1 MRGLNLDSLC
11 YNKRM
16 KKIVLKSQ
24 VPDRAKLEKKIA
36 NIGMEFSPAVWQS
49 ERIYWPSD
57 FKSGMNQARLV
68 LRTEVAETD
77 KPAMYYL
84 YLKRH
89 IEDSGLDFV
98 NMTTVGDYAEAIEI
112 IKQLGYREAADV
124 SRQRQ
129 TLQLDGHTVLY
140 LDTVEGIDGAFLKL
154 EVEMADDTVPVDVV
168 RATLFETLNLLGLET
183 FMMQAYAELLAGNV
197 LQPYYLPKK

>member
-1 MRGLNLDSLC
+1 MC
-11 YNKRM
+11 YNSDM

-24 VPDRAKLEKKIA
+24 VPNLAKLEKKVA
-36 NIGMEFSPAVWQS
+36 NIGLEFSSAVWQS

-57 FKSGMNQARLV
+57 FKPGMNQPRLV
-68 LRTEVAETD
+68 LRTEVEQTD
-77 KPAMYYL
+77 QPATYYL

-98 NMTTVGDYAEAIEI
+98 YATTVGDYVEAIEI

-124 SRQRQ
+124 SRQRR
-129 TLQLDGHTVLY
+129 TLQLDGHTTLY

-154 EVEMADDTVPVDVV
+154 EVEMADDTVPVDAV
-168 RATLFETLNLLGLET
+168 RATLFETLELLGLET
-183 FMMQAYAELLAGNV
+183 FMMQTYAELLAGNV

>member
-1 MRGLNLDSLC
+1 
-11 YNKRM
+11 
-16 KKIVLKSQ
+16 
-24 VPDRAKLEKKIA
+24 
-36 NIGMEFSPAVWQS
+36 
-49 ERIYWPSD
+49 
-57 FKSGMNQARLV
+57 
-68 LRTEVAETD
+68 
-77 KPAMYYL
+77 
-84 YLKRH
+84 
-89 IEDSGLDFV
+89 
-98 NMTTVGDYAEAIEI
+98 MTTVGDYAEAIEI

>member
-1 MRGLNLDSLC
+1 
-11 YNKRM
+11 M

-24 VPDRAKLEKKIA
+24 VPDQAKLEKKVA

-49 ERIYWPSD
+49 ERIYWPND
-57 FKSGMNQARLV
+57 FKAGMNQARLI
-68 LRTEVAETD
+68 LRTEVAQTD
-77 KPAMYYL
+77 QPATYYL

-98 NMTTVGDYAEAIEI
+98 HMTTIGDYTETVEL

-124 SRQRQ
+124 SRQRR

-154 EVEMADDTVPVDVV
+154 EVEMADDTVPVNAV
-168 RATLFETLNLLGLET
+168 RITLFETLSLLGLET
-183 FMMQAYAELLAGNV
+183 FMMQTYAELLSGDV
-197 LQPYYLPKK
+197 LQPYYLPKPE

>member
-57 FKSGMNQARLV
+57 FKSGMNQVRLV

-77 KPAMYYL
+77 KPATYYL